1 VSFVVFLLSVYGLVV
16 GSKFQVWNYMFDQPL
31 MCGMQSLHL
40 RIVHGSKLKMVYNVY
55 V

>member
-1 VSFVVFLLSVYGLVV
+1 MLVSFVVFLLSVYGLV

-40 RIVHGSKLKMVYNVY
+40 WIVPSSKLMMVCNM
-55 V
+55 